1 MDNKNKNKN
10 LLSKISIKHIHI
22 ALIVLGAIFAIL
34 PCFHT
39 NIWFDESY
47 SLSISKHSFGEYGQ
61 LEHMMYIQYYT
72 IGCLK

>member
-1 MDNKNKNKN
+1 MDNKNKKKN

-39 NIWFDESY
+39 NIWFEDRKSVV
-47 SLSISKHSFGEYGQ
+47 
-61 LEHMMYIQYYT
+61 
-72 IGCLK
+72 